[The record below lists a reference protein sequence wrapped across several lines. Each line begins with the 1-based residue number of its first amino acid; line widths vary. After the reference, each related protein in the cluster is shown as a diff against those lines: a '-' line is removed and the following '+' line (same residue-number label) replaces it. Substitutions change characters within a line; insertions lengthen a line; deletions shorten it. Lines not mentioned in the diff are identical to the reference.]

1 MTLTGFYLMLGTSL
15 KLSQEKMLQ
24 YAFCKYGYF
33 ECFKIFMMIFDKK
46 KNVWDY
52 EDYQWKFFC

>member
-1 MTLTGFYLMLGTSL
+1 MTLTGFYLMLGTNL
-15 KLSQEKMLQ
+15 PLYQEKMLQ

-46 KNVWDY
+46 KNVWEYDDY
-52 EDYQWKFFC
+52 